1 MKASKPL
8 QQHKVLVQ
16 YIENFNYRY
25 SKTNHSYLMCFL
37 YYTLQKYPPPSV
49 PRDFVPIH
57 KFTVSAVKDM
67 RDVVTQKPLT
77 STERTQMLADKPGI
91 CVQNV
96 RYMLVYVV

>member
-1 MKASKPL
+1 
-8 QQHKVLVQ
+8 
-16 YIENFNYRY
+16 
-25 SKTNHSYLMCFL
+25 MCFL
-37 YYTLQKYPPPSV
+37 CYTLQKYPPPSV

-57 KFTVSAVKDM
+57 MFTVSAVKSSDV

-96 RYMLVYVV
+96 VIHVVYIYVVISSRDHIP